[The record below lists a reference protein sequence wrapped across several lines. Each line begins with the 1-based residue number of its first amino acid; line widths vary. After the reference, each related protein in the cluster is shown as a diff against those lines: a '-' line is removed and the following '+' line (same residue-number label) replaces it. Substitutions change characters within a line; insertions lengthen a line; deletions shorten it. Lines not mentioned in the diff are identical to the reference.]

1 MLDCAIS
8 QFFLMIT
15 TATTTS
21 TIIIIIIIINVVW
34 QNREDS
40 CWHTLPE
47 G

>member
-8 QFFLMIT
+8 QFFLVIT

-21 TIIIIIIIINVVW
+21 TIIIIIIINAVW